1 MLTRIG
7 AHIRKEL
14 LMLRRDRGGLALIYL
29 MPVCLVC
36 IMAVVQDAPFRDF
49 SEKQVHVLFRDH
61 DGGAVGRGI
70 RQGLEG
76 AGPFAIT
83 DVTGD
88 AAMTEGEFLE
98 RIRTGE
104 YQVGI
109 TVPAKAT
116 MVLNSGSSAA
126 VERLFSGL
134 SGDGALAREAPD
146 SAFVEVLI
154 DPAVKQAFR
163 ELVHSHLERV
173 LAVLGSERLLIDMTT
188 RLQQLTDKEMEP
200 LRVQEQFI
208 GVRQRMA
215 GTELSGSRVA
225 ADSTQHNVPAWTI
238 FAMFFTVVLLAGN
251 MVKERDSGCMV
262 RLLTMP
268 GGASERIAG
277 RMAAFLLVCASQ
289 AALLFLVGIQVLPLL
304 GLAPLNLIGV
314 DLIMLLAV
322 TLVVGAAAT
331 SYGVLVGSFS
341 TTQQRAAVFG
351 STSVVILSAIG
362 GIWVPLYIMPDAMRA
377 FGRLSPLNWSMEAYN
392 VVLLRDG
399 RFGELAPFLL
409 PLLIFTASCIL
420 VAILAERS
428 IARR

>member
-14 LMLRRDRGGLALIYL
+14 LMLVRDRGGLALLYL

-61 DGGAVGRGI
+61 DGGAVGKGI
-70 RQGLEG
+70 RQGLES
-76 AGPFAIT
+76 AGPFTIT
-83 DVTGD
+83 DATAVGALADGAFLDLIRKGD
-88 AAMTEGEFLE
+88 
-98 RIRTGE
+98 
-104 YQVGI
+104 YQAGI
-109 TVPAKAT
+109 TVPADASEA
-116 MVLNSGSSAA
+116 MSSASSSAVAQLFDESGGDSAA
-126 VERLFSGL
+126 VHGP
-134 SGDGALAREAPD
+134 PD
-146 SAFVEVLI
+146 SAFVEVLL

-163 ELVHSHLERV
+163 ELVNSHLSRV
-173 LAVLGSERLLIDMTT
+173 IAVQCSDRLLADMTG
-188 RLQQLTDKEMEP
+188 RLRTMTGRDLEP
-200 LRVQEQFI
+200 LKVQEPFI
-208 GVRQRMA
+208 GVQQRMA
-215 GTELSGSRVA
+215 GAELSGSRVA

-277 RMAAFLLVCASQ
+277 RMGAFLLVCATQ
-289 AALLFLVGIQVLPLL
+289 AALLFLVGILVLPLL
-304 GLAPLNLIGV
+304 GLAPLSLNGV
-314 DLIMLLAV
+314 DPLMFLAV
-322 TLVVGAAAT
+322 TLVIGAAAT

-351 STSVVILSAIG
+351 STSVVIFSAIG

-409 PLLIFTASCIL
+409 PLLIFTAACIL